1 MSNDPALERY
11 FQEAASW
18 DADRA
23 AMSAR
28 SMRIAWRITV
38 GACALAAM
46 TILALLFLMPLK
58 RVEPFVIRVDNATG
72 IVDVVPAFAG
82 RAEMP
87 EVITRYL
94 LAHYV
99 TVCERFTFATAESDY
114 EECAAFHAAARNQAW
129 IALWDRANPA
139 SPLNTYKDGSA
150 VRAQVSAVS
159 FFERANGVEDL
170 AQIRYTKTRRS
181 SASANDQVTHWISTV
196 QYVYGEPSKDP
207 GVRRWN
213 PLGFKI
219 VEFRSEPETLP
230 PETPSRAS
238 AQPTVAPVRG
248 GAR

>member
-1 MSNDPALERY
+1 MSDDPALNRY
-11 FQEAASW
+11 FREAASW

-23 AMSAR
+23 AMNAR
-28 SMRIAWRITV
+28 SMRIAWRITA
-38 GACALAAM
+38 GACALAVMAV
-46 TILALLFLMPLK
+46 LALMFLTPLK
-58 RVEPFVIRVDNATG
+58 RVEPFVIRVDNTTG

-129 IALWDRANPA
+129 VSLWDRANPA
-139 SPLNTYKDGSA
+139 SPLNTYKDGSS

-159 FFERANGVEDL
+159 FFERANGVKDL
-170 AQIRYTKTRRS
+170 AQIRYTKTRRTS
-181 SASANDQVTHWISTV
+181 TSANDQVTHWISTV
-196 QYVYGEPSKDP
+196 QYAYSEPSKDP
-207 GVRRWN
+207 SVRRWN

-219 VEFRSEPETLP
+219 IEFRSEPETLA
-230 PETPSRAS
+230 PETGARTATPSG
-238 AQPTVAPVRG
+238 APVRG
-248 GAR
+248 DAL